1 MDLRAGQA
9 HTKRVIWSPLLAKGD
24 LPQPLSTGEAVLGV
38 ALVLAGVLLA
48 VVVAAL
54 NSR

>member
-1 MDLRAGQA
+1 
-9 HTKRVIWSPLLAKGD
+9 VIWSPLLAKGD
-24 LPQPLSTGEAVLGV
+24 PPTQLSTGEAVLGV

-48 VVVAAL
+48 VLIAAL